1 MDSTGNPRVAVAVA
15 PDPVVSP
22 VAAVIVTVGVAV
34 LRYVPALDT
43 IRASTFLPISTDRFS
58 PVPAESVTV
67 VIGAPVYPVPLLV
80 IVTPVIAPAE
90 IVTFPVAVT
99 PWKNMLPE
107 PTPVI
112 GTSVP
117 LFAFDCDDATL
128 NVSASTRIA

>member
-1 MDSTGNPRVAVAVA
+1 M
-15 PDPVVSP
+15 
-22 VAAVIVTVGVAV
+22 
-34 LRYVPALDT
+34 
-43 IRASTFLPISTDRFS
+43 
-58 PVPAESVTV
+58 
-67 VIGAPVYPVPLLV
+67 LV
-80 IVTPVIAPAE
+80 IVTPVIASPV

-117 LFAFDCDDATL
+117 LFAFVADDATL